1 MRVGFLDDIASLDAC
16 ETGEDIAKVVDGVAT
31 SLGFTGFSFLDV
43 RYLGSGSSAE
53 ITPYYL
59 TTARADFVAEYASKR
74 LYEIDPIAHA
84 GKRANLAFSWSEIS
98 KKPRHDVAQ
107 DKNSGGE
114 QVMTFAR
121 DHGYKDGFT
130 IPFHGVS
137 GDGSPVSSLT
147 TLFWTGSQV
156 DFEQVVASERFSL
169 QMFTHY
175 CNDRV
180 ANIRGSEN
188 MLADVA
194 QPALSVRERDCL
206 SWSAKGKTAAEV
218 AMILGISENTVNFHY
233 KNAMRKLAV
242 HTKSHAVAR
251 AIALGLIAP

>member
-1 MRVGFLDDIASLDAC
+1 MRAGLLDDIASLDAC
-16 ETGEDIAKVVDGVAT
+16 KSGEEIAEVVDAVALG
-31 SLGFTGFSFLDV
+31 LGFVGFSFLDV
-43 RYLGSGSSAE
+43 RSIGSGSTAAV
-53 ITPYYL
+53 TPYYL
-59 TTARADFVAEYASKR
+59 TTARTDFITEYASQR
-74 LYEIDPIAHA
+74 LYEIDPVAHA
-84 GKRANLAFSWSEIS
+84 VKRSNLAFTWRELS
-98 KKPRHDVAQ
+98 KKQ
-107 DKNSGGE
+107 GE
-114 QVMTFAR
+114 ATRDQKAGAAQVMGFAL
-121 DHGYKDGFT
+121 DHGYKDGLT

-147 TLFWTGSQV
+147 TLFWTGTQA
-156 DFEQVVASERFSL
+156 DFEHVVARERFSL

-188 MLADVA
+188 MLAGAD

-218 AMILGISENTVNFHY
+218 AIILGISENTVNFHY
-233 KNAMRKLAV
+233 KNAMRKLSV